1 MSDEKEKN
9 ANPFADSMKA
19 IRGMYDQ
26 MMKQSSDQWEE
37 VARNPFFIA
46 QMANNF
52 EQSMQ
57 IHKQMRE
64 MLETSLK
71 ALNLPSKDDILLL
84 AERMN
89 ALRSEIAEV
98 NGKLDLLMS
107 EKKDKEGKKEKGKG
121 KAIKK

>member
-1 MSDEKEKN
+1 MSEEKEKN
-9 ANPFADSMKA
+9 ANPFAETMNA
-19 IRGMYDQ
+19 FRGMYDQ
-26 MMKQSSDQWEE
+26 MLKQSSDQWEE

-57 IHKQMRE
+57 MQKQMRE

-84 AERMN
+84 AERVNQM
-89 ALRSEIAEV
+89 RSEIAEV

-107 EKKDKEGKKEKGKG
+107 EKKGKK
-121 KAIKK
+121 KK